1 MSKLYSES
9 CERNKTFILE
19 KIKTVFEDSSSV
31 LEIGS
36 GTGQHAVFF
45 AENLLYLNWQT
56 SDLLQSHESIKAY
69 IKDSNLKNI
78 FNPLL
83 IDVSKDDWHN
93 LKFDSA
99 FSANTLH
106 IISCENVQNIFKG
119 LTKVI
124 SKYFCVYGPFNYN
137 GQYTSKSNEQF
148 DEYLKQA
155 YPNQA
160 GIKDI
165 SFIENTAKNYSF
177 DLINDFD
184 MPSNNRLLVLKKT

>member
-9 CERNKTFILE
+9 CERNKSFILE

-106 IISCENVQNIFKG
+106 IISSENVQNIFKG

-148 DEYLKQA
+148 DEYLKQT

-184 MPSNNRLLVLKKT
+184 MPSNNRLLVFKKN